1 VRTLGGDAV
10 HTLVVVAILATGLSA
25 AADDKA
31 RAVVERAIKAHG
43 GEDNLK
49 KLRAA
54 RIKVEGT
61 MTIGTGEK
69 ALAFTLEDT
78 WQMPDKYRSSSSFR
92 VMDKDITQT
101 QAFDGESGWAQL
113 NGRTEDM
120 AKEALAEMR
129 EQKYAEDLDR
139 LGFLADKALELS
151 ALDEAK
157 VNGQPAAVVRVK
169 AKGHRDVKLYF
180 DKASGLLVK
189 REHDVQDSASG
200 ELVTQEVAFA
210 DFRDKGGVQHWST
223 IAVLRAGKKVIEAKL
238 KDIEFLDKVDPK
250 VFAKP

>member
-1 VRTLGGDAV
+1 MRTLA
-10 HTLVVVAILATGLSA
+10 VVAILATGLAA

-49 KLRAA
+49 KLRAV

-61 MTIGTGEK
+61 MTLAPGQP

-78 WQMPDKYRSSSSFR
+78 WQMPGRYRSSSRFR
-92 VMDKDITQT
+92 LMDMDITQT
-101 QAFDGESGWAQL
+101 QVIDGETGWAQV
-113 NGRTEDM
+113 NGRTQDM
-120 AKEALAEMR
+120 PKEALAEMR
-129 EQKYAEDLDR
+129 EQKYAEDFDR
-139 LGFLADKALELS
+139 LGFLGDKALEFS

-157 VNGQPAAVVRVK
+157 VNGQPAAVVRVQ

-180 DKASGLLVK
+180 DTANGLLVK
-189 REHDVQDSASG
+189 RDHDVQDPATG
-200 ELVTQEVAFA
+200 DLVTQEVVFA
-210 DFRDKGGVQHWST
+210 DFRDKGGTQHWTT
-223 IAVLRAGKKVIEAKL
+223 ITVLRAGKKVIEAKL
-238 KDIEFLDKVDPK
+238 KELEFLDKVDPK